1 MNFLK
6 LNKHIYLPLNFLWNY
21 QIHQNLISEKD
32 CLVLHLVGWL
42 YFFPHIFKSRG
53 PLCSGSKRT
62 RTKLQRPK
70 MHFEFFLSNPLKK
83 VQIDW
88 ENQTAFFLFPENRS
102 NWAIS
107 KTISLN
113 WIETFKVCIFSEFF
127 ALQFISEGL
136 GNEFFSGKNYTSC
149 CWKIKLSST
158 NIRKKNGRRKKCW
171 KLQH

>member
-32 CLVLHLVGWL
+32 FLYLVGWL

-102 NWAIS
+102 NWATLKLFHS
-107 KTISLN
+107 
-113 WIETFKVCIFSEFF
+113 IELKPLKFVSFQSFLLYNLFLK
-127 ALQFISEGL
+127 GL
-136 GNEFFSGKNYTSC
+136 EMSSFLE
-149 CWKIKLSST
+149 KI
-158 NIRKKNGRRKKCW
+158 IQAVVGRSN
-171 KLQH
+171 